1 MPDHPGARAMG
12 AAGTARAGALGR
24 APALYP
30 RLIGAA
36 FVPLVGNAPIFIHRV
51 EEGRLESARRRP
63 TATGALYGDI
73 ALGHPAPLRELAAVL
88 AKVVVQRHT
97 GPRPPTP
104 ASCPPAARGRKEPAR
119 GRQTGFDLKNA
130 FD

>member
-1 MPDHPGARAMG
+1 MG
-12 AAGTARAGALGR
+12 VAGTARAGALGR

-30 RLIGAA
+30 RFIGAA

-51 EEGRLESARRRP
+51 EERRLESARRRP

-73 ALGHPAPLRELAAVL
+73 ALGHPAPLRELAAVF

-97 GPRPPTP
+97 APRPPTP
-104 ASCPPAARGRKEPAR
+104 ASCPPAARPERAGPR
-119 GRQTGFDLKNA
+119 TV
-130 FD
+130 